1 MPVKLNKIK
10 NKTNKNRYHLSPA
23 KMAIKQ
29 TNKKHQKSKKKNK
42 NNPIQQRNSTP
53 RQNISEN

>member
-29 TNKKHQKSKKKNK
+29 TKKHQKSKKKQK
-42 NNPIQQRNSTP
+42 QPYTTKKFYS
-53 RQNISEN
+53 